1 MFRLDTEFEVKIGIR
16 ASDIII
22 KSIIFLLKYS

>member
-16 ASDIII
+16 ASDII
-22 KSIIFLLKYS
+22 KTIIFLLKYS